1 MSVMSS
7 VTWLSSEYTWKVDAV
22 GLADGLGEMCWRQR
36 HQETTMD
43 FDLSSCKDGVAINQ
57 DDKGCWKGRFWC
69 EEQE

>member
-1 MSVMSS
+1 M
-7 VTWLSSEYTWKVDAV
+7 
-22 GLADGLGEMCWRQR
+22 GLADGLDEMCWRQR
-36 HQETTMD
+36 HKETAMD